1 MNAVK
6 LIESMDFMM
15 NVSFFFNYLFIFK
28 VNVGTVLNYEKPPLL
43 IVLIAYLFQQL
54 LMIKS
59 FVCMADCPQ
68 NLLILIK
75 LIRFKG
81 L

>member
-28 VNVGTVLNYEKPPLL
+28 VNVGTVLNYEKLLL